1 MSKPAMTHDMIPSVV
16 RIHRQIKRLNGA
28 YMDAEDKRETVAVLQ
43 ACVSEL
49 TVAHSLL
56 PSGLRRKSWMLSMER
71 HVA

>member
-1 MSKPAMTHDMIPSVV
+1 MSKPTMTHDMIPSIV
-16 RIHRQIKRLNGA
+16 RIHRHIKRLNGA

-49 TVAHSLL
+49 AVAHSLL
-56 PSGLRRKSWMLSMER
+56 PSGLRRMSWVLSMER